1 MTNGG
6 HPDEVA
12 IDPAII
18 PAPTLSNGNCIGAG
32 ALSANGRAVAQ
43 PLPVPRT
50 GLNRPPPP
58 PVNGNTGPQTPS
70 LSRNS
75 YNPQQIKPGVPVYN
89 GPTNNPKPHQI
100 AAPPGGLSRPQGS
113 HIVPPA
119 GSSTGPA
126 RAGPPG
132 QGFQGQVQQNA
143 PQVQKSGDLSPRH
156 AAGPLEHEPPVGFFT
171 ARAAQ
176 TLQHTTGLPVNALAF
191 NPHQDSPSIRKT
203 AGVDHTKSKPVGRD
217 AIPVPGALG
226 NTIPPL
232 RANFVNPQ
240 ADQTRR
246 IGMPGGAASPLANR
260 TSYKAPGM
268 MKRPAENSPA
278 L

>member
-12 IDPAII
+12 IDSAILPAHN
-18 PAPTLSNGNCIGAG
+18 LSNGNYISAS
-32 ALSANGRAVAQ
+32 ASPANGRAAPQ

-50 GLNRPPPP
+50 CLTRPPPP
-58 PVNGNTGPQTPS
+58 PVNGSTGPQTPS

-75 YNPQQIKPGVPVYN
+75 YNPQQIKPGVPVHN
-89 GPTNNPKPHQI
+89 GSTNNHKPHQI
-100 AAPPGGLSRPQGS
+100 VAPPGGISRPQGPQT
-113 HIVPPA
+113 VPPA
-119 GSSTGPA
+119 GLSTGSA

-132 QGFQGQVQQNA
+132 QGFQGHVQQNA

-156 AAGPLEHEPPVGFFT
+156 AVGSLEHEPPVGFFT

-176 TLQHTTGLPVNALAF
+176 SLQHTTVLPANALAF

-226 NTIPPL
+226 NTIPPS
-232 RANFVNPQ
+232 RANFINPQ
-240 ADQTRR
+240 ADQARR
-246 IGMPGGAASPLANR
+246 IGMPSGAASPLANR

-278 L
+278 P